1 MKSNEYS
8 TYDAKARFSELLRKV
23 RKNRKI
29 VITSRGIPI
38 AEVVPYSNE
47 KESTLER
54 LSRLEQQGVV
64 DGDTRVRD
72 PFEPLGRSAGALKRF
87 LGTRGDL

>member
-38 AEVVPYSNE
+38 AEVVPYSSE

-72 PFEPLGRSAGALKRF
+72 PFEPLSRSAGALKRF
-87 LGTRGDL
+87 LGTRGGL